1 MIERRGSPRLRRD
14 ASADGLTRRSGL
26 GRSRFGDFVLVVFL
40 AAQVLDGAFTY
51 VGIKT
56 GVASELNPVLAWYMA
71 VFGVGPTLAGAK
83 LFAGGCGIALHVGNL
98 HYVIAGLTLFYAFNA
113 ILPWTSL
120 LFG

>member
-1 MIERRGSPRLRRD
+1 V
-14 ASADGLTRRSGL
+14 RRSDAGANPSAGSA
-26 GRSRFGDFVLVVFL
+26 GRAGSRFGDIILVAFL
-40 AAQVLDGAFTY
+40 AAQVLDGALTY

-56 GVASELNPVLAWYMA
+56 GVAAEFNPLLAWYMA
-71 VFGVGPTLAGAK
+71 VFGVGPALTGAK

-113 ILPWTSL
+113 ILPWTHL